1 MNSTPE
7 WAAIERVV
15 NDEVARTDRIIAKQR
30 KRIIR
35 RAVLVVAIMLVGV
48 GVGTVAASQSEAV
61 SQVTI
66 NKFIRANGG
75 IPPCT
80 HEDGSGQPGRCFW
93 NAKTNGDGQGH
104 SVILVQDGPDADD
117 DKDVIF
123 ITGPK
128 ASRW

>member
-7 WAAIERVV
+7 WAAIERAV
-15 NDEVARTDRIIAKQR
+15 NDDVCGARTRR
-30 KRIIR
+30 RRLRRIR
-35 RAVLVVAIMLVGV
+35 RTGWIALTAVLVGSGV
-48 GVGTVAASQSEAV
+48 FFATTQADAL

-93 NAKTNGDGQGH
+93 NAKTNGDGQGN
-104 SVILVQDGPDADD
+104 SIILVQDGPDADD